1 MLIETIEALIK
12 LAIYRGYSADD
23 VELIK
28 RAYNIAEEYSKNR
41 VRYRKKTRKFISH
54 LVSTCSILIY
64 SNLNIETVVAGLL
77 HSVKNNMPLI
87 YGLNAKVGEIVDAYY
102 DSSTEN
108 QDKEHKEL
116 SSVDWAVIAIQQ
128 ANSTDM
134 ILSGECSSHMDLC
147 KPIK

>member
-1 MLIETIEALIK
+1 MLVETIENLIK
-12 LAIYRGYSADD
+12 LAVYRGYSTDD

-28 RAYNIAEEYSKNR
+28 RAYVIASDFSKNR
-41 VRYRKKTRKFISH
+41 FRYRKKTRKFINH

-102 DSSTEN
+102 DSSIETRER
-108 QDKEHKEL
+108 KEF
-116 SSVDWAVIAIQQ
+116 SNVDWAVIAIQQ

-134 ILSGECSSHMDLC
+134 ILAGECSSHMDLC
-147 KPIK
+147 KKLI

>member
-1 MLIETIEALIK
+1 MLVETIEALIK
-12 LAIYRGYSADD
+12 LALERGYSKDD
-23 VELIK
+23 IEMIK
-28 RAYNIAEEYSKNR
+28 RAYVIAAEFSKNR

-54 LVSTCSILIY
+54 LVSTCSMLIY

-108 QDKEHKEL
+108 RERKDFSAIE
-116 SSVDWAVIAIQQ
+116 WAVISIQQ

-134 ILSGECSSHMDLC
+134 ILSGECNSHSELC
-147 KPIK
+147 KKLIC

>member
-1 MLIETIEALIK
+1 MLIETIENLIK
-12 LAIYRGYSADD
+12 LAIYRGYSIDD

-28 RAYNIAEEYSKNR
+28 RAYVIAAEYSKNR

-87 YGLNAKVGEIVDAYY
+87 YGLNTKVGEIVEAYY
-102 DSSTEN
+102 DSSAETRER
-108 QDKEHKEL
+108 KEL
-116 SSVDWAVIAIQQ
+116 SSIDWAVISIQQ

-134 ILSGECSSHMDLC
+134 ILAGECSSHMDLC
-147 KPIK
+147 KN